1 MDWYWVLLV
10 LIGSFVVVIMS
21 GLPVAFSFFFIS
33 LIGAYFFLGGV
44 AGLRQLTLNIYSS
57 LATFVLMPLPLFILM
72 GEVMFR
78 SGLAPK
84 MIDTLDSWMGRVPGR
99 LGLLA
104 VVAGVLFSMLTGAT
118 MGSVAMLGSTL
129 VPEMERRGYGKPMS
143 LGPILGSGGLA
154 IMIPPS
160 AMAVFIGALAGVSI
174 GKLLIAI
181 VLPGLL
187 MALLYALYIILRCKI
202 QPTVAPSYEVAAA
215 PLSTKLINTAKYILP
230 IGVIVFLVIGVIL
243 LGIATP
249 SEAAAT
255 GTLGMFLLAAAYR
268 RLSWDMVKKAVIETV
283 KITGMIYL
291 ITASATTYGQ
301 ILAAS
306 GATRGLIEFATGLPM
321 HPLLIVVGMIVVL
334 LFLGMF
340 MSPAAM
346 VLITIPLFVP
356 IVGLLGFNKV
366 WFAVVVLL
374 CTEIATTSP
383 PFGSS
388 LFVMKGVAPPGTTM
402 GAIIG
407 AALPFIYCDLVA
419 LALIVVFPAVALW
432 LPGMTTR

>member
-1 MDWYWVLLV
+1 MDWYLVLLL
-10 LIGSFVVVIMS
+10 LIGSFVLIIMS
-21 GLPVAFSFFFIS
+21 GLPVAFSFIFIS
-33 LIGAYFFLGGV
+33 LIGAFCFLGGV
-44 AGLRQLTLNIYSS
+44 AGLRQLTLNMYSS

-78 SGLAPK
+78 SGIAPK

-129 VPEMERRGYGKPMS
+129 VPEMEERGYKKPMS

-160 AMAVFIGALAGVSI
+160 AMAVFIGALAGASI
-174 GKLLIAI
+174 GRMLIAI
-181 VLPGLL
+181 VIPGLL
-187 MALLYALYIILRCKI
+187 MALLYAFYIIARCKI
-202 QPTVAPSYEVAAA
+202 QPRVAPSYEIPATS
-215 PLSTKLINTAKYILP
+215 LSKKLADTAKYILP
-230 IGVIVFLVIGVIL
+230 IGGIVFLVIGVIL

-268 RLSWDMVKKAVIETV
+268 RLSWEMARKAVIETV

-306 GATRGLIEFATGLPM
+306 GATRGLIEFATTLPL
-321 HPLLIVVGMIVVL
+321 HPLLIVICMLAIL

-340 MSPAAM
+340 MSPAAI
-346 VLITIPLFVP
+346 VLITIPLFIP
-356 IVGLLGFNKV
+356 IVSLLGFNKV
-366 WFAVVVLL
+366 WFAVLVLL
-374 CTEIATTSP
+374 CTEVATTSP

-388 LFVMKGVAPPGTTM
+388 LFVMKGVAPPDTSM
-402 GAIIG
+402 GDIIK

-419 LALIVVFPAVALW
+419 LALIVAFPAMALW
-432 LPGMTTR
+432 LPSMMAK